1 LLKSPNVIL
10 SSGHSDPGIK
20 RSSNQDRILLEN
32 SLGLY
37 LLCDGMGGPGH
48 GEIAAELAIRS
59 GHYYVAASRDTFDVS
74 WPFGYDVNR
83 SMDEN
88 RLVTAVQL
96 ANRQV
101 WKLTEERPEYAGMG
115 TTFVGVI
122 VNEHRASVANV
133 GDSRAY
139 LMRAGELQL
148 ITQDDTWVGDLIRSG
163 AISEAQARSHTMQHV
178 LTQAVGAAN
187 PVDVHT
193 CEKILQEGDLVLLTS
208 DGVHGV
214 VEQAEIRSILYAMQ
228 TLEDTVRKI
237 IDAALR
243 NGGPDNASCV
253 LLQYRSG
260 GGAAK

>member
-1 LLKSPNVIL
+1 M
-10 SSGHSDPGIK
+10 K
-20 RSSNQDRILLEN
+20 RSSNQDRILLDN
-32 SLGLY
+32 ALGLY
-37 LLCDGMGGPGH
+37 LIADGMGGPGH
-48 GEIAAELAIRS
+48 GETAAELAIRS

-122 VNEHRASVANV
+122 VNGHRVAIANV

-139 LMRAGELQL
+139 LMRAGDLKQV
-148 ITQDDTWVGDLIRSG
+148 TQDDTWVGDLIRSG
-163 AISEAQARSHTMQHV
+163 ALTEAQARSHSMQHV

-193 CEKILQEGDLVLLTS
+193 SEQVLQDGDLILLTT
-208 DGVHGV
+208 DGIHGV
-214 VEQAEIRSILYAMQ
+214 VEQAELRSILYGAGK
-228 TLEDTVRKI
+228 LEDTVRKL
-237 IDAALR
+237 IDAANR

-253 LLQYRSG
+253 LLQYRQG
-260 GGAAK
+260 GSGAAL